1 MILVTGATGFIGRE
15 LVSSLVEMG
24 YPVRL
29 LIRPSPKSP
38 NLPRGKAVEVA
49 VSSLGDARG
58 LRAAMVGVDTI
69 YHLAGV
75 EWRGA
80 YADLV
85 KVDIQGTRA
94 VLQAAVDARVDRFFM
109 LSHLG
114 ADRASAYPVLKAKGI
129 AEEFVRRSGIDF
141 TIMRSAVV
149 YGPQDG
155 FTTGLARLLAA
166 LPFFFLIPGEGRTLV
181 QPIWVRDLA
190 TCLTWALEDQS
201 TRNQMYELGGPEYLT
216 FRQVIETILQE
227 MGIQRRLVG
236 IAPPYLRVMT
246 ILLEAIFPS
255 LPVSI
260 YWLDYLAAN
269 RTCSLDTLPR
279 YFNLLPRRM
288 SHQLDYLRGVNW
300 QRELLVSLFQRRS
313 RV

>member
-1 MILVTGATGFIGRE
+1 VTGATGFIGRE
-15 LVSSLVEMG
+15 LVKNLVQMG
-24 YPVRL
+24 KPVRL

-38 NLPRGKAVEVA
+38 NLPRGVPIEVA
-49 VSSLGDARG
+49 VSGFGDERG

-94 VLQAAVDARVDRFFM
+94 VLQAAVDARIDRFFM

-129 AEEFVRRSGIDF
+129 AEEFVRRSGIDY

-166 LPFFFLIPGEGRTLV
+166 LPFIFLMPGEGRTLV
-181 QPIWVRDLA
+181 QPIWVQDLA
-190 TCLTWALEDQS
+190 TCLTWALDDQA
-201 TRNQMYELGGPEYLT
+201 TRNKMFELGGPEYLNL
-216 FRQVIETILQE
+216 RQVLEIDLQAI
-227 MGIQRRLVG
+227 GASRRLVPV
-236 IAPPYLRVMT
+236 APPYLRALTV
-246 ILLEAIFPS
+246 LLEGLFPS
-255 LPVSI
+255 VPVSI

-288 SHQLDYLRGVNW
+288 SQQVDYLKGVNW
-300 QRELLVSLFQRRS
+300 QRELARSLFQRRS
-313 RV
+313 RS